1 VSLAVVGALPISA
14 SAIERMGI
22 HIAAR
27 IESIDEA
34 SRHTGPSADALIATT
49 TSLHEDVVSQ
59 LASAAQALN
68 AHAVAVIYGFGTAE
82 AVELAR
88 LSGFEL
94 FRSTEGQ
101 TNSASIISKLAQAVV
116 KARQVND
123 AERRLW
129 LRTQR
134 RFDEATLA
142 SLSGLS
148 TTVKCECPRHLSEL
162 IMQLSAF
169 ERYSDECV
177 SRSPADALLH
187 RHLGDAA
194 NRAAEL
200 LETAL
205 RHPARRRAGRGRA
218 SAEVGLGRQSP
229 ASGWVALW
237 RSASST
243 RDARRRARP
252 FHFTTA
258 HCAETADATVAARGF
273 ASPLATPAFDTPPA
287 RSTNADRSSSTDA
300 ARLSGAPST
309 PTSAAWLRC
318 R

>member
-205 RHPARRRAGRGRA
+205 SVILR
-218 SAEVGLGRQSP
+218 EEGL
-229 ASGWVALW
+229 
-237 RSASST
+237 
-243 RDARRRARP
+243 
-252 FHFTTA
+252 
-258 HCAETADATVAARGF
+258 
-273 ASPLATPAFDTPPA
+273 
-287 RSTNADRSSSTDA
+287 DA
-300 ARLSGAPST
+300 AAQAPKSV
-309 PTSAAWLRC
+309 
-318 R
+318 

>member
-1 VSLAVVGALPISA
+1 
-14 SAIERMGI
+14 MGI

-123 AERRLW
+123 AERGLW

-177 SRSPADALLH
+177 ALARRCAAAPPSRRRGESGRRIA
-187 RHLGDAA
+187 RNG
-194 NRAAEL
+194 
-200 LETAL
+200 AL